1 MFTIFSQPPAPLT
14 RRERVVFASTW
25 IVVAVS
31 RFIARTRSAWDW
43 DEFNFQLGLRQFDVP
58 AHQPHPPGYPVFI
71 AAGKFVRLFVDTDF
85 HALQIVV
92 LLGALLFFPA
102 AFALARELRFGFRTA
117 LFGALIACFLPN
129 VWYYGGTAFSDV
141 PGVALGLFASALILR
156 GGRDAR
162 AYVAGAFLLGISA
175 GIRPQN
181 LLTAL
186 VPALIATFIRLRAR
200 SWRSVVA
207 GTLAGGI
214 ALGGCYAGAA
224 LASSSPGE
232 YVKSVR
238 EQQQYVRNTDSY
250 HNPNREPLSEVARRV
265 FLKPAGAPRLFAI
278 IGILALISL
287 IDALVRRRLAPLITL
302 MSFLPFAVFTWLMLS
317 VEVIPRYSLGYIAAY
332 AFLAADGI
340 AAIARVLP
348 GRADAIVQTVLSIM
362 LAAYLAVWTWPAI
375 SLMHRTLSP
384 VANGVRYIRQHA
396 KPHQSTI
403 FVSGGLSPH
412 ALHDLADYV
421 PIFFDRDEEIPD
433 SGFRLPAFIFT
444 PVIDT
449 SEGGETFSL
458 PHRKPLWDI
467 VRRRNFEVCV
477 VPAYRRV
484 RFGSGWY
491 GVESDGQTRW
501 RWMGREGVMMLPPVA
516 GRGRLSLHFRV
527 PLDIER
533 QPPVLDV
540 WINGVQV
547 EHSLCPTDMQER
559 AWVVESKRDAKNEVR
574 LMISDAPIPAA
585 LHRGNDA
592 RALGIELREYSWTPA
607 P

>member
-14 RRERVVFASTW
+14 RRERLIFASTW
-25 IVVAVS
+25 ILVAVS
-31 RFIARTRSAWDW
+31 RVIARTRSAWDW
-43 DEFNFQLGLRQFDVP
+43 DEYNFQLGLRHFDVP
-58 AHQPHPPGYPVFI
+58 AHQPHPPGYPIFI
-71 AAGKFVRLFVDTDF
+71 AAGKFVRFFVDTDF

-92 LLGALLFFPA
+92 LIGALFFFSA

-129 VWYYGGTAFSDV
+129 VWYYGGTAFSDI
-141 PGVALGLFASALILR
+141 PGVALGLFATALILR

-162 AYVAGAFLLGISA
+162 AYVAGALLLGISA

-186 VPALIATFIRLRAR
+186 IPALIATFIRLRAG
-200 SWRSVVA
+200 SWRSVAA

-250 HNPNREPLSEVARRV
+250 HNPNREPLAEVARRV
-265 FLKPAGAPRLFAI
+265 FLKPTGAPRLFT
-278 IGILALISL
+278 ILEILMLISL
-287 IDALVRRRLAPLITL
+287 IDAIAKLRAGPLVTLI
-302 MSFLPFAVFTWLMLS
+302 SFLPFAVFTWLMLS
-317 VEVIPRYSLGYIAAY
+317 FEVIPRYSLGYVTAY
-332 AFLAADGI
+332 ALLAADGI
-340 AAIARVLP
+340 AAIARLLP
-348 GRADAIVQTVLSIM
+348 QRAETIAQTAFSIV
-362 LAAYLAVWTWPAI
+362 LAAYLGVWTWPAI
-375 SLMHRTLSP
+375 STMRRTLSP
-384 VANGVRYIRQHA
+384 VANGIRYIRLHA

-412 ALHDLADYV
+412 AIHDLADYKPV
-421 PIFFDRDEEIPD
+421 FFDRDEEIPD
-433 SGFRLPAFIFT
+433 SGFRLPAYIFT
-444 PVIDT
+444 PVIDV

-467 VRRRNFEVCV
+467 VRRRNFEVRV

-484 RFGSGWY
+484 RFLGGWY
-491 GVESDGQTRW
+491 GVETDGQTTW
-501 RWMGREGVMMLPPVA
+501 RWMGREGVMRLPPIA
-516 GRGRLSLHFRV
+516 GRGRLTMRFHV
-527 PLDIER
+527 PLDIEK
-533 QPPVLDV
+533 QPPALDV
-540 WINGVQV
+540 RINGVQV
-547 EHSLCPTDMQER
+547 EHSLCSTDTQER
-559 AWVVESKRDAKNEVR
+559 TWIVESKRDATNEVR
-574 LMISDAPIPAA
+574 LTISDAPIPVA
-585 LHRGNDA
+585 LHLSDDP
-592 RALGIELREYSWTPA
+592 RALGLELREYSWTPV